1 MKISCTN
8 IKYNT
13 SYAKNVL
20 WGSFYPPLPFR
31 IGLKLNF
38 ESIVIPSSVKD
49 ETDFVFISL
58 TCNVCEP
65 VFPRIIN

>member
-1 MKISCTN
+1 MR
-8 IKYNT
+8 
-13 SYAKNVL
+13 
-20 WGSFYPPLPFR
+20 WGGGLPPYPPTPLPFR

-38 ESIVIPSSVKD
+38 ESMVIPSSVKD

-65 VFPRIIN
+65 LFPRIIN